1 MKLTNEEYHH
11 YINDK
16 HICIIK
22 YYTQYSEGEISI
34 KKSFLE
40 KCQKKFNRAMKDAT
54 IISMREII
62 ES

>member
-22 YYTQYSEGEISI
+22 YYTQYSEGEITI

-40 KCQKKFNRAMKDAT
+40 KRQKKFNRAMKDAT
-54 IISMREII
+54 IISIKEIF

>member
-1 MKLTNEEYHH
+1 MKLTNDEYHH

-22 YYTQYSEGEISI
+22 YTTQYSKGEISI

-54 IISMREII
+54 IISMKEII
-62 ES
+62 EL